1 MVVLLYRLGRVCGC
15 ASIVPVAAIVVPARI
30 ARIIGHRKISVQRQP
45 LTGVVRQTGAV
56 FASLEAV
63 AHVVAADNLAIVIL
77 DPAALDLTRARFFVA
92 RAATFPAVAYHG
104 ARGCAHGSG
113 GHPAGALADG
123 GAEQATGDG
132 AENRTAAAIPF
143 PVAAGF
149 VANGFSPAFAARLVD
164 RVVDRR
170 ARKHAGTGDETIR
183 VITAGAGVRAAAGDK
198 QGGDQSRVQKAC
210 FHAYSPC
217 YSEFSACAP
226 RSATVAGA
234 TLILEFALLATLVAV
249 AVTLGLVAAVASGIA
264 PRVTSRVPAVI
275 ARIQPRLVGAVALG
289 HDDYAIHEI
298 RCCLNRGGNHQSQSG
313 QPNNPVS
320 SCVHR
325 GLHFCGCL
333 FRFHASQFG

>member
-63 AHVVAADNLAIVIL
+63 AHVVAADTLAIVIL
-77 DPAALDLTRARFFVA
+77 DPATLDLTRARFFVA
-92 RAATFPAVAYHG
+92 RAATIPAVAYHG

-113 GHPAGALADG
+113 GHPAVALADG

-170 ARKHAGTGDETIR
+170 ARNHAGAGDEAIR
-183 VITAGAGVRAAAGDK
+183 VITARAGVRAAAGDK
-198 QGGDQSRVQKAC
+198 QGGDQGRVQKAC

-217 YSEFSACAP
+217 YSEFSACAL
-226 RSATVAGA
+226 RSAAVAGA
-234 TLILEFALLATLVAV
+234 TVVLEFALLATFVAV
-249 AVTLGLVAAVASGIA
+249 AVAFRLFANGFAAGRA
-264 PRVTSRVPAVI
+264 PVIPAGI
-275 ARIQPRLVGAVALG
+275 ARILPRLVGAVALG
-289 HDDYAIHEI
+289 HDDHAIHEI
-298 RCCLNRGGNHQSQSG
+298 RCCQNRGGNHQSQSG